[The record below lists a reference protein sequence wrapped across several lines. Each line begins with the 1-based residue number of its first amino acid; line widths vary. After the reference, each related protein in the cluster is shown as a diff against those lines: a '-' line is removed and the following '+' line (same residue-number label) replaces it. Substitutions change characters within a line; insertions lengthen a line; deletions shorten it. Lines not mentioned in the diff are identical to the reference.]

1 MIIFMVAFFFFLL
14 ISPIWAKCTCTA
26 SVVRLCMQSR
36 WCVFFSLLF
45 DITSHPSG
53 RTTHS
58 PSTGEPFL
66 SNYNGSALSLS
77 LALTFGIGLLL
88 DDNIV
93 RHESNQNTAVYFIEI
108 EKKSEKNEWRRRH
121 LIQLSN
127 AWIDSDS
134 NRIDSVAAAAA
145 TIIVIVVVSEVWTIQ
160 FSWPDKSR
168 RWEK

>member
-1 MIIFMVAFFFFLL
+1 MAV
-14 ISPIWAKCTCTA
+14 
-26 SVVRLCMQSR
+26 
-36 WCVFFSLLF
+36 
-45 DITSHPSG
+45 
-53 RTTHS
+53 
-58 PSTGEPFL
+58 
-66 SNYNGSALSLS
+66 LSLS